1 MKTHRAS
8 AVLACAGALAAAGC
22 LSGCGSGAEATLDP
36 IARAAEVTT
45 QSDGAQLAMTMQ
57 MSLAGKQVSLN
68 AHGDLDMAHQ
78 EGEIFLEMSGLSAL
92 TEGKVPDETT
102 MTELFTANSLYM
114 SSPLFANALPNDAQ
128 WMKINLGN
136 LEQEAGINPQSLTSG
151 ETDPAQYLQYLRAS
165 SGTVTKVGTAT
176 VRGVPTTQYSAT
188 IDPAEAISQ
197 LDKGDSS
204 AEEKL
209 RSTFAETGM
218 SSIPVQAWVD
228 SQNRLRRVQLQMD
241 MSVSGEPLQMTI
253 NEEFFGFGPIPAAN
267 APSSGEVYEPS
278 LPSLGG

>member
-1 MKTHRAS
+1 MKSHRAP
-8 AVLACAGALAAAGC
+8 AALACAAALAAAGC
-22 LSGCGSGAEATLDP
+22 LSGCGSGAVASLDP

-57 MSLAGKQVSLN
+57 MSLAGKQVRFN

-92 TEGKVPDETT
+92 SGGAVPDSTT
-102 MTELFTANSLYM
+102 MTELYTANSLYM
-114 SSPLFANALPNDAQ
+114 SSPLFASSLPNGAQ
-128 WMKINLGN
+128 WMKIDLGN
-136 LEQEAGINPQSLTSG
+136 LEQQAGINPQSLTSG

-176 VRGVPTTQYSAT
+176 VRGEPTTEYSAT

-197 LDKGDSS
+197 LDKGNSS
-204 AEEKL
+204 AEAKL
-209 RSTFAETGM
+209 RSMFTETGL
-218 SSIPVQAWVD
+218 SSIPVEAWVD
-228 SQNRLRRVQLQMD
+228 SKNRLRRVQLVMN

-267 APSSGEVYEPS
+267 APSSAEVYEPS
-278 LPSLGG
+278 LPALGG